1 MGDTLR
7 RVLCGSPRLSSAR
20 KSAVRSTVVTR
31 PEEPL
36 PTPPSAGAAHPKPGL
51 GAVSTRD
58 HCACGRF
65 YETSD
70 GAVWQELRGG
80 HLRCFCGGC
89 AP

>member
-7 RVLCGSPRLSSAR
+7 RVLCGPSKAR
-20 KSAVRSTVVTR
+20 KPAVRSTVVAR
-31 PEEPL
+31 EEKPL
-36 PTPPSAGAAHPKPGL
+36 PTPPNASAGPVPQSRPGL
-51 GAVSTRD
+51 GNASTRD

-65 YETSD
+65 YETAD

-89 AP
+89 A

>member
-7 RVLCGSPRLSSAR
+7 RVLCGPSKAR
-20 KSAVRSTVVTR
+20 KSPVRSTVVAR
-31 PEEPL
+31 EEKPL
-36 PTPPSAGAAHPKPGL
+36 PTPPKVSATHPRPGL
-51 GAVSTRD
+51 GNASTRD

-65 YETSD
+65 YETAD

-89 AP
+89 A